1 MDEKTVIK
9 VRLDEVENKIMFIMK
24 KLNSLQ
30 TNIENLQ
37 AAIFKRNGKCKYLI
51 SRRKRFIKA
60 VYRLFL
66 KGYCHEKRL
75 QS

>member
-37 AAIFKRNGKCKYLI
+37 AAISSGTENANTSSAAENGL
-51 SRRKRFIKA
+51 
-60 VYRLFL
+60 
-66 KGYCHEKRL
+66 
-75 QS
+75 